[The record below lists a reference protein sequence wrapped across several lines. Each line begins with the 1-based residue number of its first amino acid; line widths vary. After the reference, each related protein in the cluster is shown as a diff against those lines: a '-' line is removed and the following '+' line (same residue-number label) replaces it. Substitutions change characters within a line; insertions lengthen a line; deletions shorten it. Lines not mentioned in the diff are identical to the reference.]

1 MPTAS
6 LALLG
11 QLAGRAG
18 RYDGHRPHW
27 IGLVVMALLVA
38 LAVAGLVALVVWL
51 SRSRHSAAPV
61 AAPAGAGSGTPPAPP
76 SPPTLDARRIL
87 DERLARGEIDT
98 DDYRARREA
107 LES

>member
-6 LALLG
+6 LAILG
-11 QLAGRAG
+11 QMAGRAG
-18 RYDGHRPHW
+18 RYGGHRPHW
-27 IGLVVMALLVA
+27 IGIVVMALLVA
-38 LAVAGLVALVVWL
+38 LVVAGLVALIVWL
-51 SRSRHSAAPV
+51 SRPRHSTTHAAV
-61 AAPAGAGSGTPPAPP
+61 AAPGAVPGAPPAPP
-76 SPPTLDARRIL
+76 ALDARRIL